1 MNHEESVA
9 ERLYLMQVASVP
21 PRGMPFVCYLVQ
33 TEGKNILI
41 DTGLPTTFQM
51 PPGREAPVLGKNVV
65 EQLAEIGVQPEAVD
79 TVLITHFDGDHI
91 GQLDKFP
98 DAKLVVQQAQYDAA
112 VDGHQRF
119 AQYRW
124 LWDQPIDRYT
134 FVEGDYDVAPGVQ
147 LIESSGHVAGHQSV
161 LLHLPKSGAVL
172 LTIDAVPNAAAFTT
186 EREIA
191 PANESEVEVLNSTKK
206 LIELAQAEGAS
217 LVIFGHDPE
226 QWQTLKKLPE
236 FYG

>member
-1 MNHEESVA
+1 MNDESVA

-21 PRGMPFVCYLVQ
+21 PSGMPFVCYLVQ
-33 TEGKNILI
+33 TGGQNILI

-51 PPGREAPVLGKNVV
+51 PPGRPAPELGKSVV
-65 EQLAEIGVQPEAVD
+65 EQLAEIGLQPEAID

-124 LWDQPIDRYT
+124 LWDQPVARYT
-134 FVEGDYDVAPGVQ
+134 FVEGDTDVAPGVQ

-186 EREIA
+186 ERDISS
-191 PANESEVEVLNSTKK
+191 ANDSTAEVLASTQK
-206 LIELAQAEGAS
+206 LIDLVQKEKAS
-217 LVIFGHDPE
+217 LVIFGHDAE
-226 QWQTLKKLPE
+226 QWQTLKKLPD
-236 FYG
+236 YYA